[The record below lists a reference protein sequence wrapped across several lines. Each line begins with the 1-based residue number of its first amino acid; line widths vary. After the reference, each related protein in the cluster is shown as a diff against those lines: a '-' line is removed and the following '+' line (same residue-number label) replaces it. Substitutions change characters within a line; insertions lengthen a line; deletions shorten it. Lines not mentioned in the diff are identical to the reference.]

1 MVHLDGEAYF
11 EVKRNEKKPF
21 IVQTSKGDIEVLGT
35 KFNVEAY
42 TSSPKL
48 VTSLMEGSVKF
59 SAGARSIVLKPLQ
72 KVLLTD
78 GIMLLSNITS
88 LDDYTWRDGLM
99 SFTNASFEE
108 LMEKFEKYYGY
119 KIIIENQKVK
129 NLRRS
134 GKFRLSDGI
143 NYALDV
149 LKKDMNFS
157 YTRDITDSIITI
169 K

>member
-1 MVHLDGEAYF
+1 GEAYF

-99 SFTNASFEE
+99 SF
-108 LMEKFEKYYGY
+108 
-119 KIIIENQKVK
+119 
-129 NLRRS
+129 
-134 GKFRLSDGI
+134 
-143 NYALDV
+143 
-149 LKKDMNFS
+149 
-157 YTRDITDSIITI
+157 
-169 K
+169 